1 MKVGIQSVATAI
13 WTLLGAAGSVEAVT
27 SVTVTPPEAGTATL
41 QADGTALIDWVAPTT
56 GVTVSFVGDNVAGDV
71 VGTLTIT
78 SDPFDVLA
86 ADVVLADGGT
96 VTVV

>member
-1 MKVGIQSVATAI
+1 MKVGIQSTATPF
-13 WTLLGAAGSVEAVT
+13 WTLAGSPSNVESVA